1 MSDSTGPIPASTV
14 RVVRRPA
21 ARPIRLDQGRP
32 RLSHYG
38 PRLLLASQC
47 TIVPLQDRGTFTL
60 TVRLGRRFPSGK
72 VDVMDSIDVP
82 AIETCCP
89 FLAVHAGTNARMER
103 DLWTIAHVPTGY
115 SMIRG
120 LPTAEVARQVAGAL
134 SQLFPWQL
142 EDSGRSVYNRMK
154 RLPLN
159 VQDWV
164 KNWRYL

>member
-1 MSDSTGPIPASTV
+1 MNDRAIPRLTQD
-14 RVVRRPA
+14 RPH
-21 ARPIRLDQGRP
+21 
-32 RLSHYG
+32 LSHYG
-38 PRLLLASQC
+38 PRLLLASEH
-47 TIVPLQDRGTFTL
+47 TLIPLRDRGTFTL
-60 TVRLGRRFPSGK
+60 TVRLGQRFPNGK
-72 VDVMDSIDVP
+72 VDVTDAMEVAP

-89 FLAVHAGTNARMER
+89 FLAIHAGTNARLER
-103 DLWTIAHVPTGY
+103 DLWTITHVPTGY

-154 RLPLN
+154 RLPPN